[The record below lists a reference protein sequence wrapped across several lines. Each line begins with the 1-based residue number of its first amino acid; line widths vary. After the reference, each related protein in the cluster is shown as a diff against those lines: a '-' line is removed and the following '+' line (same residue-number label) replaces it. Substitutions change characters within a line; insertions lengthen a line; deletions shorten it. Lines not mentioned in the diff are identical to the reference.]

1 MESVSSEGTVPHGKI
16 DPGNL
21 GIVCCI
27 ILTLHARMK
36 LSQASG
42 NGRGGGKINE
52 RNGLGL

>member
-1 MESVSSEGTVPHGKI
+1 MESVSSEGTVLHGRI

-52 RNGLGL
+52 LNGLGL